1 MTTIDKTRP
10 ADSPNNTWQGLLA
23 PCLRG
28 AVFVALVTGL
38 AYPLATTALA
48 KLLLPQQA
56 GGSLIVQGQTVR
68 GSSLIGQQF
77 AGAYYFHPRPSAT
90 TGANPDGSG
99 SSVSQPYNA
108 GASLGSNQGPT
119 NAALI
124 AAVQERAQAYRQIN
138 GLPPQ
143 APVPVDA
150 VTASASGLDPHIS
163 VANAQLQIQR
173 IAHTRQMPAAQ
184 LQGLVAQHTE
194 GRLFGLLGEPRVN
207 VLMLNLALD
216 AAAQKVGESRE
227 Q

>member
-1 MTTIDKTRP
+1 
-10 ADSPNNTWQGLLA
+10 
-23 PCLRG
+23 
-28 AVFVALVTGL
+28 
-38 AYPLATTALA
+38 LATTAVA

-68 GSSLIGQQF
+68 GSRLIGQQF

-90 TGANPDGSG
+90 TGSKPDG

-108 GASLGSNQGPT
+108 AASLGSNLGPT

-124 AAVQERAQAYRQIN
+124 AAVQEKAQAYRQLN

-163 VANAQLQIQR
+163 VANAQWQIAR
-173 IAHTRQMPAAQ
+173 IAQTRQMPAAQ

>member
-1 MTTIDKTRP
+1 MTTIDKTTP
-10 ADSPNNTWQGLLA
+10 ADTPKSALQGLLA

-38 AYPLATTALA
+38 AYPLATTAVA
-48 KLLLPQQA
+48 QLLLPGQA
-56 GGSLIVQGQTVR
+56 GGSLIVQEQQVR
-68 GSSLIGQQF
+68 GSSLIGQNFTGQQ
-77 AGAYYFHPRPSAT
+77 YFHPRPSAT

-99 SSVSQPYNA
+99 TSVSQPYNA

-124 AAVQERAQAYRQIN
+124 AAVEQRAQAYRTAN
-138 GLPPQ
+138 HLPPQ
-143 APVPVDA
+143 ASIPVDA

-163 VANAQLQIQR
+163 VANAQLQTQR
-173 IAHTRQMPAAQ
+173 VAQTRQLPVAQ
-184 LQGLVAQHTE
+184 VQGLVAQHTE
-194 GRLFGLLGEPRVN
+194 GRLLGLLGEPRVN

-216 AAAQKVGESRE
+216 AATQQVGESHE

>member
-10 ADSPNNTWQGLLA
+10 ADSPKNALQGLLA

-38 AYPLATTALA
+38 AYPLLTTAA
-48 KLLLPQQA
+48 AQLLLPQQA

-124 AAVQERAQAYRQIN
+124 AAVQERAQAYRQLN

-163 VANAQLQIQR
+163 VANAQWQIAR
-173 IAHTRQMPAAQ
+173 IAQTRQMPAAQ

-194 GRLFGLLGEPRVN
+194 GRFFGLLGEPRVN